1 MRPHS
6 FKVRSAVIA
15 ALAIASTAGSA
26 FAQDADTAAPIGEI
40 TVTGSRIR
48 VDGMQTPT
56 PVTAI
61 STDALQTLAPTTLV
75 EALVQL
81 PQFLNSDTPQT
92 QSFGSSGASG
102 ASFVNLRG
110 IGASRTLTL
119 LDGRR
124 VTPATRTGAVDISLL
139 PEALVERVEV
149 VTGGAS
155 AAYGSDAVS
164 GVVNFI
170 LDTDFTGLKANAQAG
185 ITEIGDNINSKFGV
199 AFGTPIGERF
209 HLLTSAEVYKAN
221 GVKGYTD
228 RDWFNGWGVVN
239 NTTANINAG
248 GPLRVT
254 VPNARSTN
262 YTAGGL
268 VTGYFV
274 PADQVT
280 ARTTGPLIN
289 TQFLKGSVPTGF
301 TRGAYYTST
310 SQSGGS
316 GSDPNATETWIM
328 PDQLRASGFARLN
341 FDVNDDLSLFA
352 QGLIGHSS
360 SRFEKDAANMSSPW
374 EARIYRENPFLPAS
388 IGAQM
393 DALGANAIRVGR
405 VASSADLGGGLV
417 DNRNNLK
424 SGTLGFKGK
433 LPGDWNYDGYYQY
446 GQNTA
451 VLYYKNT
458 SRIDRLYRAVDVVT
472 NPANGQIVCRSTLS
486 FPTDGCVPMNILG
499 EGSPSPEAIRYVNGD
514 ASDQNQRIVQQAA
527 ELTFSGKA
535 FDNWAG
541 TVSVA
546 AGGAWRKE
554 TLRNVPHRYPSELD
568 AITAVP
574 TAASQGYRGL
584 PTQYSGQANLFE
596 RTIYTNLSGEYNVS
610 EAFVETIFPLLRD
623 VPLVQSLDFNGAFRW
638 ADYSGSGGIPAWKL
652 GLDWQ
657 VFDPLRLRAT
667 VSRDVRAGTLSERFD
682 YSGSGATVT
691 DPFLA
696 VTEPAYT
703 ITSIRGGNPTID
715 PEKADTL
722 TFGFVYSPGW
732 LPGFNLSA
740 DYYDIKIDDAIA
752 QLTVQQIA
760 DECFRGATELCARIT
775 RNAVTGRITQINNTF
790 LNVAEAR
797 TKGIDL
803 EAGYTRPVE
812 WLGGG
817 ESVGVRAF
825 GTWIS
830 EQSQTNIGSGTIDR
844 AGQTGL
850 GGGAPKW
857 QANVGVNYQRG
868 PLSLNVQERFIGRGS
883 YNAIYTARDI
893 DDNVVGSVFL
903 TNLRA
908 GFDFGPAD
916 RQITVFANITNLF
929 DRAPPL
935 APTFGFNGSNH
946 TNEGLFDVLGRR
958 YTVGVNMKL

>member
-1 MRPHS
+1 M
-6 FKVRSAVIA
+6 
-15 ALAIASTAGSA
+15 
-26 FAQDADTAAPIGEI
+26 
-40 TVTGSRIR
+40 
-48 VDGMQTPT
+48 
-56 PVTAI
+56 
-61 STDALQTLAPTTLV
+61 
-75 EALVQL
+75 
-81 PQFLNSDTPQT
+81 
-92 QSFGSSGASG
+92 
-102 ASFVNLRG
+102 
-110 IGASRTLTL
+110 
-119 LDGRR
+119 
-124 VTPATRTGAVDISLL
+124 

-228 RDWFNGWGVVN
+228 RDWFDGWGVIN

-458 SRIDRLYRAVDVVT
+458 SRHRPAVSRGGRRDQPGQRPDRLPFDAQLPDRRLRADEHPRRRLAVARGHPVR
-472 NPANGQIVCRSTLS
+472 QR
-486 FPTDGCVPMNILG
+486 
-499 EGSPSPEAIRYVNGD
+499 RYVRPEPAHRAAGRRADVLRQGVRQLGRYGIGCGGRGMAQGNPPQRAASLPERTRCDHRGTHCGEPGLQGTAD
-514 ASDQNQRIVQQAA
+514 AVLR
-527 ELTFSGKA
+527 SGESLRA
-535 FDNWAG
+535 HDLSR
-541 TVSVA
+541 TSVA
-546 AGGAWRKE
+546 STTSAR
-554 TLRNVPHRYPSELD
+554 RSSRP
-568 AITAVP
+568 
-574 TAASQGYRGL
+574 
-584 PTQYSGQANLFE
+584 
-596 RTIYTNLSGEYNVS
+596 
-610 EAFVETIFPLLRD
+610 IFPLLRD

-657 VFDPLRLRAT
+657 VLDPLRLRAT

-682 YSGSGATVT
+682 YSGSGATVA

-703 ITSIRGGNPTID
+703 ITSICGGNPTID

-775 RNAVTGRITQINNTF
+775 RNAGTGRITQINNTF

-812 WLGGG
+812 WFGGG

-946 TNEGLFDVLGRR
+946 TNEGLVRRAGPAVHGGCEYEAVTARRHERSNTEGCMSARTDSGARDAKSHVHVRSARHIHGRDAR
-958 YTVGVNMKL
+958 APKSARAVCAQPCSTPRSRAPAGVTEAAVSAFRTEAPSSDRAPPPGDGAREVERGSA